1 MNEEE
6 YKVKYSPLCKKIEVE
21 RTVIEVLIY
30 ADDHGKWILEVMDED
45 GTSHL
50 WNQHFDTDEQA
61 LEEVISII
69 EKEGVAGIID

>member
-6 YKVKYSPLCKKIEVE
+6 YEVKYSPLCKKIETE
-21 RTVIEVLIY
+21 GTVIEVLIY
-30 ADDHGKWILEVMDED
+30 SDDHGKWILEVVDED

-61 LEEVISII
+61 LEEVISTI